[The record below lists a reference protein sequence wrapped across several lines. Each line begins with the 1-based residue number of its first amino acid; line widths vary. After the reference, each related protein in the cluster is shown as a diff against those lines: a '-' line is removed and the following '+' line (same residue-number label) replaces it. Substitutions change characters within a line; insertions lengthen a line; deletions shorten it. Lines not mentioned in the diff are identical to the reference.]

1 MPAVSAVQNSTLL
14 STEKAPAEKLVHAA
28 HQFEALLLNQ
38 LLGSLEHTFCA
49 LGKDKTELGSDRYQF
64 LGVQALASTIAAKG
78 GLGIADMIV
87 RNLKS
92 QHIPGPGSAIAT
104 KKPL

>member
-1 MPAVSAVQNSTLL
+1 MRAVAGLQNPTSLSAEGPP
-14 STEKAPAEKLVHAA
+14 TEKLAHAA
-28 HQFEALLLNQ
+28 QQFEAVLLNQ
-38 LLGSLEHTFCA
+38 LLGSLEHAFCA
-49 LGKDKTELGSDRYQF
+49 LGKEKAETGSDHYQF
-64 LGVQALASTIAAKG
+64 LAVQTLASSVAARG

-92 QHIPGPGSAIAT
+92 RLHNGAALEAT